1 MRARKHRMHVHKF
14 SNFLLIYSSSEWT
27 REETMIV
34 GSPDEYKQQRFLL
47 LDDVPIQCNHE
58 I

>member
-1 MRARKHRMHVHKF
+1 MHVHKF

>member
-1 MRARKHRMHVHKF
+1 MRARKRRMHVHKF
-14 SNFLLIYSSSEWT
+14 SIFLLIYPLSEWT
-27 REETMIV
+27 REETMMV
-34 GSPDEYKQQRFLL
+34 GSPDEYKKRRFLL